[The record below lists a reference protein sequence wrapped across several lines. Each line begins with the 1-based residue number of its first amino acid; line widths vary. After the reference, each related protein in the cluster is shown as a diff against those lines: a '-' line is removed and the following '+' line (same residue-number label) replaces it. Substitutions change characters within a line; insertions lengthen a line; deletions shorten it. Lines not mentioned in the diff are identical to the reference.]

1 MVESVLIVSAN
12 EKAASA
18 LVPMLR
24 NFGHLSIAMA
34 KSASE
39 AKRALMSN
47 EYDLVMIN
55 APLSDEYGFEL
66 ADVVLRNSMSSCLFI
81 VKSEH
86 FESASAKL
94 EALGGLCISKPVNR
108 LMFIQSLRWIFATRN
123 RLLGLKK
130 ENIKLQNKIEEMR
143 IVNRAKFALMQYL
156 SFDEAQAHRYIEK
169 QAMDKR
175 VTKYQIAT
183 QIIKTYEN

>member
-1 MVESVLIVSAN
+1 MVESVLIVSGN
-12 EKAASA
+12 EKAANA
-18 LVPMLR
+18 LVLMLKD
-24 NFGHLSIAMA
+24 FGHLSISMA

-39 AKRALMSN
+39 AKRAILTN
-47 EYDLVMIN
+47 GYDLVMIN
-55 APLSDEYGFEL
+55 APLGDEYGFEL
-66 ADVVLRNSMSSCLFI
+66 AGLVLNNSLSSCLFI

-94 EALGGLCISKPVNR
+94 EAIGGLCISKPVNR
-108 LMFIQSLRWIFATRN
+108 LMFVHSLRWISATRN

-143 IVNRAKFALMQYL
+143 IVNRAKFSLMQYL
-156 SFDEAQAHRYIEK
+156 GFDEAQAHRYIEK

-175 VTKYQIAT
+175 VTKYQIAM

>member
-1 MVESVLIVSAN
+1 MESVLIVSSN
-12 EKAASA
+12 EKAINAIA
-18 LVPMLR
+18 PMLKD
-24 NFGHLSIAMA
+24 FGHLSISMA
-34 KSASE
+34 KSSSE
-39 AKRALMSN
+39 AKRALLSN
-47 EYDLVMIN
+47 EYNLVVIN

-66 ADVVLRNSMSSCLFI
+66 AGTVLSNSMSSCLFI

-94 EALGGLCISKPVNR
+94 EAIGGLCISKPVNR
-108 LMFIQSLRWIFATRN
+108 LMFIQSLRWINATRN

-130 ENIKLQNKIEEMR
+130 ENIKLQNKMEEMR

-175 VTKYQIAT
+175 VTKYQIAS